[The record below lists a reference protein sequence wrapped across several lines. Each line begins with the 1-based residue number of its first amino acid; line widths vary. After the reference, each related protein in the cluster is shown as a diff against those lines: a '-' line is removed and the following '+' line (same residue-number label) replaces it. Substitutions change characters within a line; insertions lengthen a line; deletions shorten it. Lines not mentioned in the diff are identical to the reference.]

1 MVGDNI
7 NYLINIFMRFINNS
21 REISKMEKK
30 MMNKLDFMIL
40 KKNKQLLYFIYLSHN
55 VLMIN

>member
-1 MVGDNI
+1 
-7 NYLINIFMRFINNS
+7 
-21 REISKMEKK
+21 MEKK

>member
-30 MMNKLDFMIL
+30 MMNKLDFIIF
-40 KKNKQLLYFIYLSHN
+40 KKNKQL
-55 VLMIN
+55 